1 VPEGFSFWND
11 GDVLGELALRVNDLT
26 RSTAFYVDV
35 VGLEMFSDNSP
46 EFVFLAIAEGVPG
59 HPQIL
64 GLFDRKTHVG
74 QETSTLDH
82 FAFITADLETEKA
95 RLERLDVPYVD
106 REFPNFGWRSIF
118 FADPD
123 GNTVEFVSVA

>member
-1 VPEGFSFWND
+1 
-11 GDVLGELALRVNDLT
+11 VLGELALRVNDLA
-26 RSTAFYVDV
+26 RSTTFYVDV

-46 EFVFLAIAEGVPG
+46 DFVFLTIAEGVPG

-64 GLFDRKTHVG
+64 GLFDRRAAVG
-74 QETSTLDH
+74 LGQDTTTLDH
-82 FAFITADLETEKA
+82 FAFITNDLQREKD

-106 REFPNFGWRSIF
+106 REFPNFGWVSIF

-123 GNTVEFVSVA
+123 GNTVEFVATA